1 LDNVSFSQPCIYFCD
16 RINQEDEVSLL
27 TKLADAVEQCKDTHA
42 NLLAIAA
49 AKKLGMTP
57 EELLSRAY
65 KQPRKCNSSSG
76 N

>member
-1 LDNVSFSQPCIYFCD
+1 MSASHNLCISLRD

-27 TKLADAVEQCKDTHA
+27 TKIADAVEQCKDTHA

-49 AKKLGMTP
+49 AKRLGMTP

-65 KQPRKCNSSSG
+65 KQPRQCNSSLC